1 MIKKASYLIPADR
14 CGVWWVKTIHLYLG
28 WNRKTAYL
36 NNFIKVSVKSVKSK
50 NKLKRK
56 MKPAGVIIRVRKEN
70 FKNDGSSFKFNQNNL
85 VLLKKRMTPRGK
97 ELFGP
102 VTWVNK
108 KKKFRASFAG
118 IL

>member
-1 MIKKASYLIPADR
+1 MIKKTSYLIPADR

-36 NNFIKVSVKSVKSK
+36 NNFVKTSVKSAKAR
-50 NKLKRK
+50 NKLKKK
-56 MKPAGVIIRVRKEN
+56 MKPAGVLIRLRKESL
-70 FKNDGSSFKFNQNNL
+70 KNDGTTFQFNQNNL

-97 ELFGP
+97 ELYGP
-102 VTWVNK
+102 ITWKSK
-108 KKKFRASFAG
+108 KKKFRSSFAG